1 MPDFTSMDIATLTRS
16 VTGGGERYLTLF
28 LREYTALFPGTVNP
42 ACPKCLAQYLTRYK
56 EYYNAMANPSPYRL
70 HAKYENIPLEF
81 GSPILVNNANMTDEY
96 AQKLLSRPGGERLF
110 AQIPVHSVFEQ
121 AKMVKAAVK
130 KSAQVR
136 KKRPRIPLKP
146 ELRSHNTSEAPQS

>member
-1 MPDFTSMDIATLTRS
+1 MPDFTTMDIATLTRS

-42 ACPKCLAQYLTRYK
+42 SCPKCLAQYLTRYK
-56 EYYNAMANPSPYRL
+56 EHYNAMANTSKYRL

-81 GSPILVNNANMTDEY
+81 GSPILVNNDNMTDEY
-96 AQKLLSRPGGERLF
+96 AQKLLNRPGGERLF
-110 AQIPVHSVFEQ
+110 AQVPAPTVFEQ

-136 KKRPRIPLKP
+136 KKRPRIALKP
-146 ELRSHNTSEAPQS
+146 LDKAHDISEGAPQ